1 MPVTYAVPGRLC
13 MRLQQCDYCAK
24 KCEHHVWALDRLHG
38 LLACEEHWATAK
50 RDANAWL
57 RQNKHVRMRDFL
69 AVYPEMKTM
78 TFNVPRSNG
87 TLTAGGNLSE
97 EPWLF
102 FVMIGEEWRFPVI
115 FTDLSGGIMNKHMR
129 VADLDKSGVA
139 PQTVKLWLN
148 ALSEFY
154 KDDFI
159 AQMAAKNMGTEKTKE
174 EHPNIH
180 HTIVNGVEGRVFV
193 P

>member
-1 MPVTYAVPGRLC
+1 
-13 MRLQQCDYCAK
+13 MRLQKCDYCAK

-38 LLACEEHWATAK
+38 MLACEEHWAIAK

-57 RQNKHVRMRDFL
+57 RQNKQVRESDFL

-97 EPWLF
+97 EPWQF
-102 FVMIGEEWRFPVI
+102 FSMIGEDWHFRVL
-115 FTDLSGGIMNKHMR
+115 FTDPSGGIMNKHMR

-139 PQTVKLWLN
+139 PETIALWLS
-148 ALSEFY
+148 ALSDFY
-154 KDDFI
+154 KEDYT
-159 AQMAAKNMGTEKTKE
+159 AHVEARNNGVEKTKE
-174 EHPNIH
+174 QHSNIH
-180 HTIVNGVEGRVFV
+180 EGIINGVECRVFV